1 MANEHMTD
9 EQWTQLREATAK
21 CSADLRAL
29 LDVWSAAA
37 MQMSQAYQARMRELG
52 KALNDSLAQQ
62 DIKPIRFR
70 DRQ

>member
-1 MANEHMTD
+1 MASERMTD
-9 EQWTQLREATAK
+9 EQWAQLREATERCNAEIK
-21 CSADLRAL
+21 VFFDA
-29 LDVWSAAA
+29 WHAAA

-70 DRQ
+70 NRQ

>member
-1 MANEHMTD
+1 MAGERMTD

-21 CSADLRAL
+21 CSADLRAI
-29 LDVWSAAA
+29 LDAWNTAA